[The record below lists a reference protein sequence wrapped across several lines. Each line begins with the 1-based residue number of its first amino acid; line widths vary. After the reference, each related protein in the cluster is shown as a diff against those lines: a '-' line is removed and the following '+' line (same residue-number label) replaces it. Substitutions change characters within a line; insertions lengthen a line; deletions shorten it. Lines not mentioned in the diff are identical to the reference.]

1 MLSAHHRLIRR
12 ILSNAGI
19 LLFGNVIGLVV
30 GLVQGIVL
38 ARYLGPGD
46 LGIFALVTTLT
57 ATVNLLLDSR
67 VWETAITFITKFRE
81 EGNPAKA
88 AAIVKLCYAIDLAA
102 GLVGFLVVFSLADT
116 LAHALLKDDTA
127 APLIRLFS
135 VSLLLGVPVGTSSA
149 LLRIADRFR
158 WLASLNAGISLLKL
172 VLVLIVVAAGGRL
185 HGILVAVLGT
195 SLVHAVLLF
204 IVSTRAAV
212 TLDLP
217 PWHRQPVKLLA
228 GQYRRVLGFAGYSN
242 LVATSR
248 MITSRADTLILG
260 WLASPADV
268 GVYRLARTI
277 SDPLTSLIGPLL
289 NAMYPEFSSLAAR
302 RDFVSMRALP
312 KTLSLGIGAI
322 ILPVCIFFTVTVG
335 PIVPLLFGGAYT
347 QAAPLAQIMVW
358 QLVWTLVSWVP
369 PLLLALEKNQT
380 LTLMAWADALAYLIL
395 LSVLV
400 PIYGSFGAA
409 VATLIR
415 FILWTV
421 SCLLTVDRMNR
432 VDLARQPL
440 AVQSCE

>member
-1 MLSAHHRLIRR
+1 
-12 ILSNAGI
+12 
-19 LLFGNVIGLVV
+19 
-30 GLVQGIVL
+30 
-38 ARYLGPGD
+38 
-46 LGIFALVTTLT
+46 
-57 ATVNLLLDSR
+57 
-67 VWETAITFITKFRE
+67 
-81 EGNPAKA
+81 
-88 AAIVKLCYAIDLAA
+88 
-102 GLVGFLVVFSLADT
+102 
-116 LAHALLKDDTA
+116 
-127 APLIRLFS
+127 
-135 VSLLLGVPVGTSSA
+135 
-149 LLRIADRFR
+149 
-158 WLASLNAGISLLKL
+158 
-172 VLVLIVVAAGGRL
+172 
-185 HGILVAVLGT
+185 
-195 SLVHAVLLF
+195 
-204 IVSTRAAV
+204 
-212 TLDLP
+212 
-217 PWHRQPVKLLA
+217 
-228 GQYRRVLGFAGYSN
+228 
-242 LVATSR
+242 